1 MSHHS
6 GRWSFLRSNFWQ
18 NWLMTFWSTGL
29 IEKNK
34 IFLPGT
40 NWRITQ
46 RGKNFSRLENN
57 KKTATTTTTT
67 MTKTT
72 TTTTT
77 TTTQQQQHNKNNNN
91 SNNSKI
97 SSWKRTRRRLAKPR
111 VQISVRSSPSKLHR
125 DFRQIFVSCWRIKL
139 IDIET
144 ISTFQSK
151 PAFSSNVSLST
162 VAQLSIKEKGSGGGA
177 SGRAMAFCPCRP
189 GSGIPGGTWLFRFR
203 IAVYQFSLGVGLSI
217 RTCNRMMHTPSLS
230 SL

>member
-6 GRWSFLRSNFWQ
+6 GRWSFLRRNFWQ
-18 NWLMTFWSTGL
+18 NWLMTFWSNGP
-29 IEKNK
+29 IEKNPEV
-34 IFLPGT
+34 FLPGT

-67 MTKTT
+67 LTT

-77 TTTQQQQHNKNNNN
+77 TTKT
-91 SNNSKI
+91 S
-97 SSWKRTRRRLAKPR
+97 TTTTARLALEREQDEGLPNLESR
-111 VQISVRSSPSKLHR
+111 FQSGHRLPSFIEISVRFL
-125 DFRQIFVSCWRIKL
+125 FSCWRIKL

-151 PAFSSNVSLST
+151 PAFSSNVSLSA

-189 GSGIPGGTWLFRFR
+189 VSGVLGGTRLFRFR
-203 IAVYQFSLGVGLSI
+203 IAVYQFSLGVGLSL